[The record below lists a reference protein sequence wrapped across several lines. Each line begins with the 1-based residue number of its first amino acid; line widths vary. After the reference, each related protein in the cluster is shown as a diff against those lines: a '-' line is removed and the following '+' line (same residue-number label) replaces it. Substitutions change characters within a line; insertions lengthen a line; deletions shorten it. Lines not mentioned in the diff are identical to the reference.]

1 MSTTESRNPS
11 THDAA
16 PDTRP
21 LAGVRVIDF
30 TQVLAGPYCTR
41 LLADMGAEVIKVES
55 PSGDPSRVLPP
66 QLGPGHSGYFAWL
79 NAGKKSIVA
88 DLRNEADVAR
98 LRELIAQADVVVEN
112 MRPGSLSA
120 KGLGFE
126 DLRKLN
132 PQIIMCSISA
142 FGNSGALAG
151 QAGQGIIAEGMAGVI
166 DMNGEAG
173 GQPLPLG
180 VSLAD
185 VSSGIHAYGA
195 VVTALYKKL
204 SQGGAGEY
212 IDISLFDSCLPYHD
226 IALMQVCVGNGEV
239 DPTRNGNEHPQV
251 VPYGVY
257 QAPDAA
263 FVLAAG
269 TEVLW
274 GRLSRLLD
282 DALGA
287 SPEDFSTN
295 ARRIQAHG
303 AVRQRIETWSR
314 GLGSARR
321 TIEALKAAGV
331 PAGPVEPVKNVP
343 GSELARSR
351 RSFVSLEDPV
361 MGRISVL
368 ATPFR
373 FSGTNTEPRTRAP
386 ELGEHTAEITA
397 ALARTKP

>member
-1 MSTTESRNPS
+1 MNDTESSRTTNG
-11 THDAA
+11 T
-16 PDTRP
+16 PDNRP

-55 PSGDPSRVLPP
+55 PSGDPSRALPP

-79 NAGKKSIVA
+79 NAGKKGIVA
-88 DLRNEADVAR
+88 DLRNADDVAR

-112 MRPGSLSA
+112 MRPGSLAA

-126 DLRKLN
+126 ELHKLN
-132 PQIIMCSISA
+132 PQLIMCSISA

-173 GQPLPLG
+173 GPPLPLG

-195 VVTALYKKL
+195 IVTALYKKL
-204 SQGGAGEY
+204 SQGGPGEY

-226 IALMQVCVGNGEV
+226 IALMQVCVGQGDVN
-239 DPTRNGNEHPQV
+239 PTRNGNEHPQV

-257 QAPDAA
+257 EAPDAA

-282 DALGA
+282 EALGTPA
-287 SPEDFSTN
+287 QDLSTN
-295 ARRIQAHG
+295 AK
-303 AVRQRIETWSR
+303 RIEARALVRERVEAWSR
-314 GLGSARR
+314 SLGSAHR
-321 TIEALKAAGV
+321 TIDALKAAGI

-343 GSELARSR
+343 DSELARSR
-351 RSFVSLEDPV
+351 RSFVSVEDPV
-361 MGRISVL
+361 MGHIRIP

-373 FSGTNTEPRTRAP
+373 FSDTNTEPRRRAP
-386 ELGEHTAEITA
+386 ALGEHAAEITA
-397 ALARTKP
+397 ALARTKA

>member
-1 MSTTESRNPS
+1 MSTTDSHKAIR
-11 THDAA
+11 HDAA
-16 PDTRP
+16 PDPRP
-21 LAGVRVIDF
+21 LAGVRVVDF

-41 LLADMGAEVIKVES
+41 LLADMGAEVIKVE
-55 PSGDPSRVLPP
+55 PPAGDPSRVLPP

-98 LRELIAQADVVVEN
+98 LRDLIAQADVVVEN
-112 MRPGSLSA
+112 MRPGSLAA

-126 DLRKLN
+126 DLRMLN
-132 PQIIMCSISA
+132 PQLIMCSISA

-204 SQGGAGEY
+204 SQGGPGEY

-239 DPTRNGNEHPQV
+239 NPTRNGNEHPQV

-257 QAPDAA
+257 QGPDAA

-287 SPEDFSTN
+287 SSEDLSTN
-295 ARRIQAHG
+295 AQRIRAHSV
-303 AVRQRIETWSR
+303 VRQRVEAWSR
-314 GLGSARR
+314 GLGSTRK

-331 PAGPVEPVKNVP
+331 PAGPVEPVRNVP
-343 GSELARSR
+343 DSELARSR
-351 RSFVSLEDPV
+351 RSFVSMEDPV
-361 MGRISVL
+361 KGHIRIL

-373 FSGTNTEPRTRAP
+373 FSNTNTEPRTRAP
-386 ELGEHTAEITA
+386 ALGEHTAEILA
-397 ALARTKP
+397 ALARTKA

>member
-1 MSTTESRNPS
+1 MSKSHNVTA
-11 THDAA
+11 HDAA

-21 LAGVRVIDF
+21 LAGVRVVDL

-55 PSGDPSRVLPP
+55 PAGDPSRVLPP
-66 QLGPGHSGYFAWL
+66 QIGPGHSGYFAWL
-79 NAGKKSIVA
+79 NAGKKGIVA
-88 DLRNEADVAR
+88 DLNNKADVALVR
-98 LRELIAQADVVVEN
+98 DLVAQADVVVEN
-112 MRPGSLSA
+112 MRPGSLAA

-126 DLRKLN
+126 ELHKLN
-132 PQIIMCSISA
+132 PQLIMCSISA

-173 GQPLPLG
+173 GPPLPLG

-185 VSSGIHAYGA
+185 VSAGIHAYGA
-195 VVTALYKKL
+195 IVTALYKKL

-212 IDISLFDSCLPYHD
+212 IDISLFDSSLPYHD
-226 IALMQVCVGNGEV
+226 IALMQVCVGHGEV
-239 DPTRNGNEHPQV
+239 NPTRNGNEHPQV

-257 QAPDAA
+257 EAPDAA

-287 SPEDFSTN
+287 PTEDLSTN
-295 ARRIQAHG
+295 ARRIEARG

-314 GLGSARR
+314 SLGSARR
-321 TIEALKAAGV
+321 TIEALKAVGV

-343 GSELARSR
+343 DSELARSR
-351 RSFVSLEDPV
+351 RSFVSLEDSAV
-361 MGRISVL
+361 GQIRIL

-373 FSGTNTEPRTRAP
+373 FSDTNTDPRKRAP
-386 ELGEHTAEITA
+386 RLGEHTAEITA
-397 ALARTKP
+397 ALARTKA

>member
-1 MSTTESRNPS
+1 MIHTDSHDTTTRD
-11 THDAA
+11 TA

-79 NAGKKSIVA
+79 NAGKKGIVA
-88 DLRNEADVAR
+88 DLRNPADVAR
-98 LRELIAQADVVVEN
+98 LRELIVQADVVVEN

-126 DLRKLN
+126 ELHKLN
-132 PQIIMCSISA
+132 PKLIMCSISA

-166 DMNGEAG
+166 DMNGEVG
-173 GQPLPLG
+173 GPPLPLG

-195 VVTALYKKL
+195 IVTALYKKL
-204 SQGGAGEY
+204 SQGSAGEY

-226 IALMQVCVGNGEV
+226 IALMQVCVGQSGAN
-239 DPTRNGNEHPQV
+239 PTRNGNEHPQV

-257 QAPDAA
+257 EAPDAA

-282 DALGA
+282 GVLGA
-287 SPEDFSTN
+287 AAEDLGTN
-295 ARRIQAHG
+295 AKRIEARRV
-303 AVRQRIETWSR
+303 VRQRIETWSR
-314 GLGSARR
+314 SLGSARR
-321 TIEALKAAGV
+321 TIEALKAAGI

-343 GSELARSR
+343 DSDLARSR
-351 RSFVSLEDPV
+351 RSFVSIEDPV
-361 MGRISVL
+361 RGQIRIP

-373 FSGTNTEPRTRAP
+373 FSDTNTEPRRRAP
-386 ELGEHTAEITA
+386 TLGEHTAEITA
-397 ALARTKP
+397 AAARTK

>member
-1 MSTTESRNPS
+1 MSTTKSHDDT
-11 THDAA
+11 THDTA

-41 LLADMGAEVIKVES
+41 LLADMGAEVIKVE
-55 PSGDPSRVLPP
+55 PPAGDPSRVLPP

-98 LRELIAQADVVVEN
+98 LRDLIAQADVVVEN
-112 MRPGSLSA
+112 MRPGSLAA

-132 PQIIMCSISA
+132 PQLVMCSISA
-142 FGNSGALAG
+142 FGNSGAMAG

-195 VVTALYKKL
+195 IVTALYRKL
-204 SQGGAGEY
+204 SQGGTGEY

-239 DPTRNGNEHPQV
+239 NPTRNGNEHPQV

-257 QAPDAA
+257 EAPDAA

-282 DALGA
+282 GALGTCT
-287 SPEDFSTN
+287 EDLSTN
-295 ARRIQAHG
+295 AQRIKVHG
-303 AVRQRIETWSR
+303 IVRQRIEAWSR
-314 GLGSARR
+314 SLGSARR
-321 TIEALKAAGV
+321 TIEALKAAGI
-331 PAGPVEPVKNVP
+331 PAGPVEPVRNVP
-343 GSELARSR
+343 NSELARSR
-351 RSFVSLEDPV
+351 RSFVSMEDPV
-361 MGRISVL
+361 MGRITIP

-373 FSGTNTEPRTRAP
+373 FSDTNTEPRHRAP
-386 ELGEHTAEITA
+386 GLGEHTAEIAA
-397 ALARTKP
+397 ALARTKA

>member
-1 MSTTESRNPS
+1 MSTSHGGAG
-11 THDAA
+11 HDAA

-21 LAGVRVIDF
+21 LVGVRVIDL

-55 PSGDPSRVLPP
+55 PAGDPSRVLPP
-66 QLGPGHSGYFAWL
+66 QIGPGHSGYFAWL

-88 DLRNEADVAR
+88 DLRNAAGVALVR
-98 LRELIAQADVVVEN
+98 DLAAQADVVVEN
-112 MRPGSLSA
+112 MRPGSLAA
-120 KGLGFE
+120 KGLGFG
-126 DLRKLN
+126 DLRTLN
-132 PQIIMCSISA
+132 PQLIMCSISA

-173 GQPLPLG
+173 GPPLPLG

-195 VVTALYKKL
+195 IVTALYKKL

-226 IALMQVCVGNGEV
+226 IALMQVCVGRGEV
-239 DPTRNGNEHPQV
+239 NPTRNGNEHPQV

-257 QAPDAA
+257 EAPDAA

-274 GRLSRLLD
+274 GRLSHLLD
-282 DALGA
+282 EALGA
-287 SPEDFSTN
+287 SAEDLGTN
-295 ARRIQAHG
+295 ARRIEARG
-303 AVRQRIETWSR
+303 VVRQRIETWSR
-314 GLGSARR
+314 GLGSARK

-343 GSELARSR
+343 DSELARSR

-361 MGRISVL
+361 LGQIRIL

-373 FSGTNTEPRTRAP
+373 FSDTNTEPRQRAP
-386 ELGEHTAEITA
+386 QLGEHTAEIMA
-397 ALARTKP
+397 ALARTKA